1 MDGLFKKAITQSK
14 EVQEEVMFGIFK
26 LKLELM
32 AEYQDLDTKNKA
44 LLDLKMKNLTG
55 QKNGGFTEEEWNQ
68 IYDFINKQV

>member
-55 QKNGGFTEEEWNQ
+55 
-68 IYDFINKQV
+68 